1 MVSLVYGKIS
11 AINYGA
17 GTAGITLEDKEN
29 QVIQDVPFLAAF
41 YEMPRIGDTVAA
53 VFDETGG
60 QIGKGIILGKIFLSG
75 NPPGESGPGIFY
87 KQFSDGA
94 SVKYD
99 PATQEMEVRAK
110 KLVVDELLYKT
121 LTQVIQR

>member
-60 QIGKGIILGKIFLSG
+60 QIGKGIILGKIFLSAHAG
-75 NPPGESGPGIFY
+75 RTKFG
-87 KQFSDGA
+87 K
-94 SVKYD
+94 
-99 PATQEMEVRAK
+99 MECIGRIAG
-110 KLVVDELLYKT
+110 KT
-121 LTQVIQR
+121 GF